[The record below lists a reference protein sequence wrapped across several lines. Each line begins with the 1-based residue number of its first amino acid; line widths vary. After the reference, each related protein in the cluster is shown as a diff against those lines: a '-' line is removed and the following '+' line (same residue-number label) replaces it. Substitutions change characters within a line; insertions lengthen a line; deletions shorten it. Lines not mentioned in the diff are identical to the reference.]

1 MRHIIVA
8 THSKMAE
15 GIVSTA
21 QFIMGKQEHLTFLCA
36 YTDAC
41 MDFKTALAETLDQSQ
56 DTDEFIIL
64 TDLMGGSVNNEAMQ
78 FLNRK
83 GVYLITGINLALLI
97 QLLSSDESQPAEQV
111 ITEAVE
117 AAKDAILYCN
127 PLAQAAASEEME
139 EF

>member
-21 QFIMGKQEHLTFLCA
+21 QFIMGEQEYLSFLCA
-36 YTDAC
+36 YTDGC
-41 MDFKTALAETLDQSQ
+41 MDFKKTLAETLDQFPAA
-56 DTDEFIIL
+56 DEIIIL

-83 GVYLITGINLALLI
+83 GVYVIAGINLALLI
-97 QLLSSDESQPAEQV
+97 QLLSSDESLPAEQV
-111 ITEAVE
+111 AADAIE
-117 AAKDAILYCN
+117 AAKEAIVYCN
-127 PLAQAAASEEME
+127 PLVQSGDTEEMD